1 METGQDITIQSDQLQ
16 KFAEELYQ
24 KAGVGT
30 EHAKLMADLQVETD
44 LRNVHSHGTRMLPG
58 YIRSRE
64 RSIQPLRFMLPKK
77 VLPSRLL
84 MGITV

>member
-1 METGQDITIQSDQLQ
+1 METVQDITIQSDQLQ

-44 LRNVHSHGTRMLPG
+44 LRNVH
-58 YIRSRE
+58 
-64 RSIQPLRFMLPKK
+64 
-77 VLPSRLL
+77 
-84 MGITV
+84 